1 VQRSA
6 NALANDAQAAS
17 ELFTPPHRLE
27 AAQIGSPEEARQRE
41 FLALERRRLAG
52 RRLMTVRGISER
64 AGSAALRYTAK
75 QPVVF
80 GAQL

>member
-1 VQRSA
+1 
-6 NALANDAQAAS
+6 
-17 ELFTPPHRLE
+17 
-27 AAQIGSPEEARQRE
+27 
-41 FLALERRRLAG
+41 LALERRRLAG
-52 RRLMTVRGISER
+52 HRLMTVRGISER